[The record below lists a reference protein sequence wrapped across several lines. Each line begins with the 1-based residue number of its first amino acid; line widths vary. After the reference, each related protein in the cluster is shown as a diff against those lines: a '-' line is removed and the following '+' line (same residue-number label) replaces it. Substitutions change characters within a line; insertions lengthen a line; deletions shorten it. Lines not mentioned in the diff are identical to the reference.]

1 METIFQNCK
10 IKDQAPPQEG
20 FCIFAFKWY
29 LKVMKEKKFEFEYE
43 VYEDI
48 SELTEQDA
56 WLLREAMSMTEQA
69 YAPYSNFHVG
79 AVAILENGEIV
90 AGTNQ
95 ENASY
100 PVGICAER
108 VLLGSVATLHP
119 NIPVKSIAISYSSDE
134 VKSDHPI
141 SPCGMCRQAL
151 LEYETRLKKPIRLI
165 LGGMEGK
172 VYIIKT
178 ATQLLPFAFTSSEL
192 I

>member
-1 METIFQNCK
+1 MQ
-10 IKDQAPPQEG
+10 
-20 FCIFAFKWY
+20 
-29 LKVMKEKKFEFEYE
+29 EKKYEFEYE
-43 VYEDI
+43 VYNDI
-48 SELTEQDA
+48 SELNEKDA
-56 WLLREAMSMTEQA
+56 WLLTEARTVTEHA

-79 AVAILENGEIV
+79 AVAMLENGQVV

-119 NIPVKSIAISYSSDE
+119 NVPIESIAISYNSE
-134 VKSDHPI
+134 TVKSDHPI

-151 LEYETRLKKPIRLI
+151 LEYETRLSKPIRLI
-165 LGGMEGK
+165 LSGQEGK

-178 ATQLLPFAFTSSEL
+178 ASLLLPFAFTSSEL